1 MTKSTTLLKA
11 LHEYIYSENKKKSS
25 DINHITAVCL
35 VNKDIT
41 VVNHVTYIY
50 KINKLITDM
59 RTSVKDIT
67 TSHQGIYHGI
77 KIIHETDMIISYKYS
92 EDNTHITAVKKTQY
106 SHSAVTEDIMA
117 IINFIGNHSP
127 HNYHR
132 FFFNKVSWITQ
143 TSISFI
149 SSQGST
155 SLTVI
160 VNKFFLTVPDCSV

>member
-1 MTKSTTLLKA
+1 MKKSTTLLKA
-11 LHEYIYSENKKKSS
+11 LHEYICSENKKKRS

-35 VNKDIT
+35 VNK
-41 VVNHVTYIY
+41 
-50 KINKLITDM
+50 DM

-67 TSHQGIYHGI
+67 TSHQGIY
-77 KIIHETDMIISYKYS
+77 ISWYQNYSWDRHDHLMYS

-160 VNKFFLTVPDCSV
+160 VNKFFLTVPDCSVWWLVLKNSVFKLRYKSV